1 MCIRDSQDADV
12 SGDAVSLRATPAISW
27 TGTDGCPTERPSGDA
42 GRSPRLSFA
51 QDSDSDVAFGIS
63 EGTINE
69 IFLSA
74 WRDGYFCFTE
84 ENISE
89 FMTLLPG
96 DVISTGT
103 PGGVGLSFD
112 PPIYLQPGDVVE
124 LGIDGLGTSRQSVAA
139 PA

>member
-1 MCIRDSQDADV
+1 MTARDALAAETAPVNSARIPAEGMVEKRGIGLWFTHAGLILGVIVIFFPIWLAFVASTVSQPEIV
-12 SGDAVSLRATPAISW
+12 
-27 TGTDGCPTERPSGDA
+27 RP
-42 GRSPRLSFA
+42 P
-51 QDSDSDVAFGIS
+51 
-63 EGTINE
+63 
-69 IFLSA
+69 
-74 WRDGYFCFTE
+74 
-84 ENISE
+84 
-89 FMTLLPG
+89 MPLLPG